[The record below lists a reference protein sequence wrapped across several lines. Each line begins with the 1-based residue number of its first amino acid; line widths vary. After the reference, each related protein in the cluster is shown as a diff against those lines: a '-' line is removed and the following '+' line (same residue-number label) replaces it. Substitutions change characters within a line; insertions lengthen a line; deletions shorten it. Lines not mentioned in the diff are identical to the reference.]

1 VIHAPNHN
9 AQAVAE
15 YTIGLMLAELENRTL
30 TNHRAGDTRGSYWNV
45 PDLLRKDLL
54 KYLHGES
61 PQFFANPQVAE

>member
-1 VIHAPNHN
+1 
-9 AQAVAE
+9 
-15 YTIGLMLAELENRTL
+15 MLAELENRTL